1 MRKILFYTLILTT
14 FVISSSDQQVH
25 YETSLPS
32 LPKNTQARHLKRGKS
47 RVLYYSN
54 CSATFNLIL
63 DGDIEVNPGPGF
75 VAPKCSTCSKV
86 VRCNQKR
93 LLCSQCLDVS
103 HAVCQNKQHLVT
115 NSRVP
120 YETMCDRCLHT
131 VLPFLNVS
139 LNTSYVESEN
149 DVSMTDYHLEAL
161 NKNKHLLKISHLNT
175 QSLISSFA
183 EFQVFAHT
191 YNFDIMTM
199 SETWLKNNKHIIEY
213 VELPGFKLVYKN
225 REERRGGGV
234 AAYVKD
240 DIDFK
245 LRNDITTLHNE
256 LEHIWIEIN
265 GSNRHSKILLGVFYQ
280 PNFDDASKAEWLSK
294 VDIIL
299 DKVVSQ
305 WRGHIVITGDMNINL
320 LENSQITTVYND
332 ILDSHNLVQ
341 HVTKPTRR
349 GTTLID
355 HFITNAQ
362 CKVKLCDVT
371 PTPEISDHDAIYA
384 CINTR
389 VTRFQPRFKYIR
401 DYKNYIL
408 NDYVTDFSQLPLSV
422 VYSSESADDKLD
434 ILNELISSCIE
445 RHAPLKRIKVTRP
458 PAPWLKDLRINDMQS
473 KCRELRHKAHLTQS
487 DSDWDNFR
495 DIRNNLK
502 RTIKH
507 TRKTFFKKAL
517 SSKRPADVWKF
528 IHRILNPKK
537 DKICLDPTT
546 LNDHYIST
554 ANRILNAVPTTQ
566 DDLLNHI
573 NNFQLRNDRSELY
586 FRHVTYAEV
595 ETELKSLRMDCSAGF
610 DNIPVALIKP
620 VLEYLISP
628 LTHVINSGIDEQ
640 KFHTQWKIGKVSPI
654 PKCDNATSPD
664 QYRPVSVL
672 PTLSKVYERCI
683 ANQICEYISSENVLK
698 DTMSGFRKHHSTTT
712 LLLKIRDD
720 IIKAMEKGEVTLAM
734 FLDYS
739 KAFDTVDF
747 KTIITKL
754 YHLGFSKP
762 AVLWMFSY
770 LNNRLQ
776 YVQIDDCS
784 SSMETVHFG
793 VPQGSVLGPILFNL
807 YVTDLQDAVH
817 GTVCQFADDTSCYD
831 HCKQNELPNA
841 IEQLTQRLDNL
852 CDWSSNNNLAFNQG
866 KTKIMLFSGSR
877 MSQTHKLD
885 DDTHVT
891 FNIKHC
897 DKLIERVASYKL
909 LGVHFDEHLAWDTHL
924 NQLLKSTYCKLSV
937 LRKLKH
943 SAPQYL
949 RKQLAETLLLSRLD
963 YCNVVFSN
971 APDYKLNRIN
981 KVLRCAAAFVTAHYC
996 TTADILNLKW
1006 LPSKERINLNMLKL
1020 AHKSLHETEFPTYL
1034 KGLEMKK
1041 TERTTRSSERCVSEF
1056 KVNAS
1061 DKTFIGRSSRQ
1072 LNDLPTSLRKEVVYK
1087 KFVYG
1092 AKCYLSDRALAKY
1105 INVSI
1110 YTHTVHFYL
1119 RLYDCMFIC

>member
-1 MRKILFYTLILTT
+1 MKVPMPYDEGFSENENPYSSSGYAQICREYGADPNAQYKFKALMSSLTNGSDADNFTERQILLQKFEAMVQPSENVGHDITEFQKFLKRVRPGQEISRVALKPGSEKIPQSGDGNPHDDTKATLVTAGKPGDMRKILFYTLILTT
-14 FVISSSDQQVH
+14 FIISSNDQQVH
-25 YETSLPS
+25 YETSLPL

-139 LNTSYVESEN
+139 LNTSYVES
-149 DVSMTDYHLEAL
+149 
-161 NKNKHLLKISHLNT
+161 
-175 QSLISSFA
+175 
-183 EFQVFAHT
+183 
-191 YNFDIMTM
+191 
-199 SETWLKNNKHIIEY
+199 
-213 VELPGFKLVYKN
+213 FKLVYKK
-225 REERRGGGV
+225 RKERRGGGV

-265 GSNRHSKILLGVFYQ
+265 GRNRHSKILLGVFYQ

-341 HVTKPTRR
+341 HVTKPSRR

-362 CKVKLCDVT
+362 CK
-371 PTPEISDHDAIYA
+371 
-384 CINTR
+384 
-389 VTRFQPRFKYIR
+389 PRFKYIR

-434 ILNELISSCIE
+434 IFNELISSCIE

-528 IHRILNPKK
+528 IHQF
-537 DKICLDPTT
+537 
-546 LNDHYIST
+546 
-554 ANRILNAVPTTQ
+554 LNAVPTTQ

-586 FRHVTYAEV
+586 FRHVTYTEV

-610 DNIPVALIKP
+610 DNIPVAHIKP

-654 PKCDNATSPD
+654 PKCDNTTSSD

-672 PTLSKVYERCI
+672 STLSKVYERCI
-683 ANQICEYISSENVLK
+683 ANQICEYISSENALK

-712 LLLKIRDD
+712 LLLKIRYD

-754 YHLGFSKP
+754 YHLSFSKP

-784 SSMETVHFG
+784 SSMETVQFG
-793 VPQGSVLGPILFNL
+793 VPQGSVLGPIFFNL

-852 CDWSSNNNLAFNQG
+852 CDWSFNNNLAFNQG

-897 DKLIERVASYKL
+897 GKLIERVASYKL

-924 NQLLKSTYCKLSV
+924 KQLLKSTYCKLSV

-949 RKQLAETLLLSRLD
+949 RKQLVETLLLSRLD

-1061 DKTFIGRSSRQ
+1061 DKTFIGRSGRQ

-1105 INVSI
+1105 INK
-1110 YTHTVHFYL
+1110 H
-1119 RLYDCMFIC
+1119 